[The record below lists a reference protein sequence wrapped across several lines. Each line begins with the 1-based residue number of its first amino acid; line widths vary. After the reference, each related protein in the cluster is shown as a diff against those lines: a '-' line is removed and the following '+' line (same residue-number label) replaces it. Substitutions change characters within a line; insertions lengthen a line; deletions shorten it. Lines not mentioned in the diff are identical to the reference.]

1 MISIGNTQSWK
12 GYAKE
17 CQVSSTGN
25 SLISS
30 GEWILNMN
38 MNMNIMEGCSKV
50 NRVGMNKDLNKGYRC
65 REGGLNGKAF

>member
-17 CQVSSTGN
+17 WQVSSTGN
-25 SLISS
+25 GLISS
-30 GEWILNMN
+30 GEWIWN

-50 NRVGMNKDLNKGYRC
+50 NRVGMNKDLNKGYRY